1 MPRASHAPIAAALLS
16 AALLSAALA
25 VPLHAWGPTGHRAVG
40 LLAERQLSEAAR
52 AGVAALIGPDSLAEV
67 SNWADEIKSDP
78 AWKHADPWHYVTIP
92 DGQTY
97 AEAEKNPDG
106 DLVEAIDRFAA
117 VLADRARP
125 AEERRQALLFL
136 VHFLADLHQPLHVG
150 RGNDRGGNWEVVGF
164 FGELT
169 NLHSVWDS
177 GMIDSSNLSYTELA
191 GFVDAPSP
199 ERIAA
204 WRAGTTADWAHE
216 AMALRALVYDIGD
229 QRLGFAYR
237 WRAWPVLEEQLA
249 KAATRLAGL
258 LERHLGAP

>member
-1 MPRASHAPIAAALLS
+1 MPRASHAPVAAV
-16 AALLSAALA
+16 LLSAALA
-25 VPLHAWGPTGHRAVG
+25 APLAAWGPTGHRAVG

-52 AGVAALIGPDSLAEV
+52 AGVAELIGPDSLAEV

-97 AEAEKNPDG
+97 AEAEKNPGG

-125 AEERRQALLFL
+125 VGERRQALLFL
-136 VHFLADLHQPLHVG
+136 VHFVADLHQPLHVG
-150 RGNDRGGNWEVVGF
+150 GGGDRGGNWEVVGF

-177 GMIDSSNLSYTELA
+177 GMIDSSSLSYTELA
-191 GFVDAPSP
+191 GFVDPPTP
-199 ERIAA
+199 EQVAT
-204 WRAGTTADWAHE
+204 WRTGTTVDWAHE
-216 AMALRALVYDIGD
+216 AMPLRAQVYDIGD

-237 WRAWPVLEEQLA
+237 WRNWPVVEEQLA
-249 KAATRLAGL
+249 KAAARLAGL
-258 LERHLGAP
+258 LERLLAAP